1 MPNWFNNFKY
11 HKKYH
16 ESCIHNGW
24 FNNVGRLRR
33 CFWDTAD
40 VRNEFRI
47 HMRQKEEEREDDVAW
62 SLDPTCSYD
71 AHTRTLFTDKAHG
84 LCLF

>member
-1 MPNWFNNFKY
+1 M
-11 HKKYH
+11 
-16 ESCIHNGW
+16 
-24 FNNVGRLRR
+24 
-33 CFWDTAD
+33 
-40 VRNEFRI
+40 RNEFRI